1 MRKSLSLALAAV
13 YAIVL
18 LFATGAEAQRR
29 KGDVLL
35 GPVETFRGL
44 ARREPSSRQQQ
55 TEPTGR
61 WMPLAASNGMG
72 GTICN
77 TTGSKYS
84 CFAVR
89 CGNEGRAE
97 FAFFYNVG
105 TYADAVRPSIVVDDR
120 LPFSIALSRVAE
132 GVMAGPIDAGRDTV
146 LLEALKA
153 GRTFA
158 FDPGFRHVFSLSG
171 STAQIDRTLSQ
182 CNPAQTPSFLAED
195 TAEIQ
200 VSEAQGGSRSGLQ
213 WFWDTDLP
221 GHDYRSGLKDPA
233 LRGISR
239 DQCASFCEVDD
250 RCRAFTHN
258 GANNV
263 CMLKEDTTR
272 NEIFAGASSGIF
284 HAKQPRAKARTD
296 VVASFAQG
304 LYWRA
309 DDTPERYVER
319 IRNNSMGSGGACED
333 ERTALR
339 ALAAGFSAEMPARD
353 ATANTPVQI
362 AWANKAQNAGITA
375 YFVLSTSGSVRFTGK
390 GFLALTPDALGPF
403 GIEPKQEES
412 RAIVALHSRGAGP
425 AGTISLLP
433 LSAGP
438 MDLHATLV
446 GYIRACKEVVVLQQW
461 DGALAVKPAAPQ
473 IVLNDPVAGTLY
485 DKRIDIP
492 ALGRDVLFNETRF
505 LVIDTATGSEILD
518 REGHDIA
525 LSPTKRFLAV
535 RSNENFD
542 VIDLVDGA
550 RVATLGGSDLAWFN
564 NDSFVIS
571 EAEPWGRTWLASTL
585 SPAIMIEEQR
595 TACAACS
602 SSVSASVNMDLENML
617 GIVAGPLGYAA
628 FDLQDED
635 FVSQDPNLV
644 IADEGLR
651 GVREFIRVQAEAI
664 GIAAPIGLQTGWNAP
679 LGLAYTHYTGQRS
692 TGGER
697 DTKNAALS
705 ALLLK
710 RDYVRPN
717 RGVQETQVAI
727 DHSQK
732 ETVLRGLA
740 PVRLDQAAMGVVSR
754 RTLLDALQP
763 FGFTTGKATLPDFT
777 LEPLD
782 DTQRF
787 DETARAPFEERVK
800 AASKQLSDD
809 MAAMKAPLE
818 WSHAT
823 ESWDAIYCD
832 QVSQGLESGKLPDA
846 LDLAHR
852 IRLSGQMMW
861 IVRGICYGGPT
872 AGSQLS
878 KSYLAIFDQG
888 SGTLGV
894 KQALVAQQETF
905 GAAQERFFHEQK
917 LDVKA
922 IGTTALLFYAKAAGT
937 IGLFDLRSRRFLFQK
952 MDLPRGDMLKDAF
965 ADESGRYILQENIDG
980 TFYIHRVSDA
990 AVLLSGRFI
999 DDEVVFWNAHF
1010 QFDAT
1015 PEGSAFVNLRFP
1027 GAGGQYSFQQF
1038 DRRLRV
1044 EGLMQAVLSGSETVG
1059 APTIGAPPSLEG
1071 TLEDSGA
1078 RITGDVTAHGVLPVV
1093 AINVYQDG
1101 VLTDRVSVSDASK
1114 PIAIDVARLP
1124 AARWASLVAEDA
1136 DGLQSLPIGRDFG
1149 TQPQKP
1155 VTSVLAVGIDL
1166 YEDTRISQLS
1176 FAKSDAE
1183 RVIARFRSLSGQ
1195 TIDAPEEDLVLLADK
1210 AANRTAILAA
1220 VEKLAQGVDSGET
1233 AVFFFAGHGL
1243 QGADGK
1249 FYIATS
1255 ATRADDVE
1263 STSLAWDDLA
1273 SVLSKTKGRLIV
1285 LLDACHSGAA
1295 GTGLF
1300 ATNDDAVSGLQRSIP
1315 AGLVVLSA
1323 SKGRELSRE
1332 SAKANGGVFT
1342 TVLTNVMGEGRTKAD
1357 LNGNGS
1363 LEVSELFRAVKVGVS
1378 QESGGLQTPW
1388 LARNQMIGEFSLF

>member
-1 MRKSLSLALAAV
+1 
-13 YAIVL
+13 
-18 LFATGAEAQRR
+18 
-29 KGDVLL
+29 
-35 GPVETFRGL
+35 
-44 ARREPSSRQQQ
+44 
-55 TEPTGR
+55 
-61 WMPLAASNGMG
+61 MPLAAANGTG

-89 CGNEGRAE
+89 CSSEGNPE

-105 TYADAVRPSIVVDDR
+105 TYADTIRPTVVVDDR
-120 LPFSIALSRVAE
+120 LTFSIALSRVAE

-158 FDPGFRHVFSLSG
+158 FDPGFRHVFSLTG
-171 STAQIDRTLSQ
+171 SSAHIDLTLSQ
-182 CNPAQTPSFLAED
+182 CNPAQTPSFVAED

-200 VSEAQGGSRSGLQ
+200 VSQALGGSRSGLQ

-221 GHDYRSGLKDPA
+221 GHDYRGGLTDPA

-239 DQCASFCEVDD
+239 DQCATFCEVDD
-250 RCRAFTHN
+250 RCRAYTHN
-258 GANNV
+258 GSNNV
-263 CMLKEDTTR
+263 CMLKEDATR
-272 NEIFAGASSGIF
+272 HETFAGASSGIF

-309 DDTPERYVER
+309 GDTPERYVER
-319 IRNNSMGSGGACED
+319 IRTNAAHSGGACES

-339 ALAAGFSAEMPARD
+339 ALAAGFNLEMPAKD
-353 ATANTPVQI
+353 ATANTAVQI
-362 AWANKAQNAGITA
+362 DWANKAPNAGITA
-375 YFVLSTSGSVRFTGK
+375 YFIVSASGPVRFTGK
-390 GFLALTPDALGPF
+390 GFLALTPDALGPY
-403 GIEPKQEES
+403 GIEPRHDES

-446 GYIRACKEVVVLQQW
+446 GYIRACKEVAVLQEW
-461 DGALAVKPAAPQ
+461 EGVLAVKPAAPQ
-473 IVLNDPVAGTLY
+473 IVLNDPVAGNLH

-492 ALGRDVLFNETRF
+492 ALGRNVLFNDTRF
-505 LVIDTATGSEILD
+505 AVIDTSTGSEILD

-571 EAEPWGRTWLASTL
+571 EAEPWGRTWLASIL
-585 SPAIMIEEQR
+585 SRGVAIEEQR
-595 TACAACS
+595 TSCAACS
-602 SSVSASVNMDLENML
+602 SSVSASVTMDLENML

-628 FDLQDED
+628 FDLQDGD
-635 FVSQDPNLV
+635 FVSQDSNLI
-644 IADEGLR
+644 IADEGLK

-664 GIAAPIGLQTGWNAP
+664 GITAPIGLETGWNAP
-679 LGLAYTHYTGQRS
+679 LGLAYTHYTGERS
-692 TGGER
+692 TGSEQL
-697 DTKNAALS
+697 DAKNATLA
-705 ALLLK
+705 ALLLA

-717 RGVQETQVAI
+717 RGLQETQAAI
-727 DHSQK
+727 DQPQE

-740 PVRLDQAAMGVVSR
+740 PVRLDRSAMGVVSR

-763 FGFTTGKATLPDFT
+763 FGFTASKATLPDFT

-782 DTQRF
+782 DARRL
-787 DETARAPFEERVK
+787 DETARAPFEKRVK
-800 AASKQLSDD
+800 AASNQLSDD

-823 ESWDAIYCD
+823 ESMDAIYCE

-846 LDLAHR
+846 PDLAHR
-852 IRLSGQMMW
+852 IRLGDQTIW

-878 KSYLAIFDQG
+878 KSYLAIFDEG

-905 GAAQERFFHEQK
+905 GAAQTRFFHEQK

-937 IGLFDLRSRRFLFQK
+937 IGLFDLKSRRFLFEK
-952 MDLPRGDMLKDAF
+952 MDLPRGDMLKNAF

-999 DDEVVFWNAHF
+999 DDEVVFWNEHF

-1027 GAGGQYSFQQF
+1027 GASGQYSFQQF

-1044 EGLMQAVLSGSETVG
+1044 EGLMQAVLSGSGTVG

-1071 TLEDSGA
+1071 TLDSDGA
-1078 RITGDVTAHGVLPVV
+1078 RITGDVTAHGLLPVV
-1093 AINVYQDG
+1093 AVNVYQDG
-1101 VLTDRVSVSDASK
+1101 VLTDRVAVSDVSK
-1114 PIAIDVARLP
+1114 PVAIDVARLP
-1124 AARWASLVAEDA
+1124 SARWVSLVAEDA

-1149 TQPQKP
+1149 VQSQKP
-1155 VTSVLAVGIDL
+1155 ITSVLAVGIDL

-1195 TIDAPEEDLVLLADK
+1195 TIDAPEKDLVLLADR
-1210 AANRTAILAA
+1210 AAKKTAILAA
-1220 VEKLAQGVDSGET
+1220 AEKLAQGVDPGET

-1255 ATRADDVE
+1255 ATRADAVE
-1263 STSLAWDDLA
+1263 ATSLAWDELA

-1315 AGLVVLSA
+1315 AGLVVFSA

-1357 LNGNGS
+1357 LNGNGT